1 MGICSAGRATYAW
14 KCTMGPLTLKTTRTF
29 TLLSY
34 QEFPLSCNAPYNKST
49 LELSQFKERLLPAH

>member
-1 MGICSAGRATYAW
+1 
-14 KCTMGPLTLKTTRTF
+14 MGPLTLKTTRTF

-34 QEFPLSCNAPYNKST
+34 QEFPLSCNAPYSKST